1 MSDHIHDE
9 NCDHEHDDEIIEI
22 EDENGVVREMILALT
37 FEARENTYAVL
48 VDRQDPEADA
58 MIFRLD
64 EQDDELLLADIESD
78 EEWQFVLSVY
88 ETLANEQA

>member
-22 EDENGVVREMILALT
+22 EDENGVVREMILAVT

-64 EQDDELLLADIESD
+64 EQDGDLLLADIESD

-88 ETLANEQA
+88 ESLANEQA